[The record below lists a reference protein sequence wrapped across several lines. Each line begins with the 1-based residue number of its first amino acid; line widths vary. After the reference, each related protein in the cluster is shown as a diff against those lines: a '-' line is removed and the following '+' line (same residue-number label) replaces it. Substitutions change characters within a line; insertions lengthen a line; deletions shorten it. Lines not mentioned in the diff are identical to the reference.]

1 MGEALRATHLEPFPE
16 AWISTDLAAELMDVS
31 ARTMQRY
38 LGRYQTRIIPR
49 EGRGG
54 ERYEVLVGS
63 LPNEA
68 IARWEARQKL
78 ERERPTDAGGEILQ
92 AYQRA
97 SQRARRHFDRWSQ
110 VLLATEKI
118 QGRKALEAWCEEWN
132 RIHADH
138 PIALQS
144 LYRVRAQVAEE
155 GLVGLLLRD
164 TKLPESSVR
173 DDWFE
178 AFHQAYLN
186 ENKLSVATAHMV
198 ALGAARRLAEV
209 AGEPFDAGSFPSQSA
224 FRRRL
229 EKEFSPG
236 LIAFKREGEKKYF
249 DRWGY
254 YIERDYS
261 DLVSGRIWVGD
272 SRVLDVLVRVDGS
285 AASVRPWVT
294 LFICMKSYVP
304 MGWHIHLDS
313 PSAENTMRALRH
325 GILRSGK
332 PEWWYLDNG
341 REYRNNDVTGSPRGK
356 VVNLDLQH
364 TGSVAAM
371 LGIQVH
377 FAEAHRSRAKVIER
391 QFKEMKNLFDRFWL
405 TYKGGNAV
413 EKPDRL
419 KAILKQ
425 GSEIPSFDEVRDS
438 LSNWYAEIIP
448 HIKSQGK
455 THKGRTRARV
465 LEEDYAIHGA
475 LPAVSADTAAM
486 LVTKL
491 VRSRI
496 GRRGVYIASLKA
508 TWYAEWMDIEKGR
521 EVVLRYDPDDLRL
534 AWCYEATE
542 TGHGAILGTC
552 DLFEQAGALV
562 RPDDA
567 MGLAQVRE
575 GNRIHKNEIKVLR
588 SIVPQAT
595 SRELAQMR
603 DDLRRSVSARPVDIA
618 PTNSVTLTPHDTAA
632 SRIRRQARI
641 GRAEIPFEPVKPT
654 PQPTR
659 ELIWHDDQVSAAG

>member
-1 MGEALRATHLEPFPE
+1 MGDALRSSALESLPE
-16 AWISTDLAAELMDVS
+16 AWVSTEMAAELLEVTS
-31 ARTMQRY
+31 RTVQRY
-38 LGRYQTRIIPR
+38 LGQYQTRIVPR

-63 LPNEA
+63 LPSDA

-78 ERERPTDAGGEILQ
+78 ERDRPADAGGEVLQ

-110 VLLATEKI
+110 ALLATENI
-118 QGRKALEAWCEEWN
+118 HGRRALEAWCEEWN
-132 RIHADH
+132 RTHSDH

-144 LYRVRAQVAEE
+144 LYRIRSQVAQE

-164 TKLPESSVR
+164 NKLPESSVR

-178 AFHQAYLN
+178 AFHKAYLN
-186 ENKLSVATAHMV
+186 ENKLSVSAAHTV
-198 ALGAARRLAEV
+198 ALGAARRLAEA
-209 AGEPFDAGSFPSQSA
+209 AGEPFQIDAFPSHSA

-229 EKEFSPG
+229 EKEFSPA

-249 DRWGY
+249 DRYGY

-272 SRVLDVLVRVDGS
+272 SRVLDVLVHIEGT
-285 AASVRPWVT
+285 AAPVRPWVT

-304 MGWHIHLDS
+304 MGWHIHHTS

-325 GILRSGK
+325 GILRMGK

-341 REYRNNDVTGSPRGK
+341 REYRNNEVTGMSRGH

-371 LGIQVH
+371 MGIQVH
-377 FAEAHRSRAKVIER
+377 FAEVHRSRAKPIER
-391 QFKEMKNLFDRFWL
+391 QFLEMKNLFDRFWP
-405 TYKGGNAV
+405 TFKGGSAV
-413 EKPDRL
+413 EKPNRL
-419 KAILKQ
+419 KEILQ
-425 GSEIPSFDEVRDS
+425 RSSQIPTFDEVS
-438 LSNWYAEIIP
+438 SELSSWYAETIP
-448 HIKSQGK
+448 HVKSQGK
-455 THKGRTRARV
+455 THQGRSRWQV
-465 LEEDYAIHGA
+465 LQEDYAIHGA

-491 VRSRI
+491 ARGRI
-496 GRRGVYIASLKA
+496 GRRGVYIADLKA
-508 TWYAEWMDIEKGR
+508 VWYAAWMDSEKGR

-534 AWCYEATE
+534 AWCYEATA
-542 TGHGAILGTC
+542 TGHGPILGTC
-552 DLFEQAGALV
+552 DLYEQAGAMV
-562 RPDDA
+562 RADDA

-588 SIVPQAT
+588 SIAPQAT
-595 SRELAQMR
+595 AADLARMR
-603 DDLRRSVSARPVDIA
+603 DDLRRGVESRPLEIEQ
-618 PTNSVTLTPHDTAA
+618 TNAVVLTPHDTAA
-632 SRIRRQARI
+632 ARIRRTSRI
-641 GRAEIPFEPVKPT
+641 GRAEIPFEPVQ

-659 ELIWHDDQVSAAG
+659 ELLWHDDQIAAAG

>member
-1 MGEALRATHLEPFPE
+1 MGDALRSTPLESLPE
-16 AWISTDLAAELMDVS
+16 AWVSTEVAAELMEVS
-31 ARTMQRY
+31 SRTMQRT
-38 LGRYQTRIIPR
+38 LGRFQTRIVPR

-63 LPNEA
+63 LPNDA
-68 IARWEARQKL
+68 ISRWEARQKL
-78 ERERPTDAGGEILQ
+78 ERERPVDAGGEILQ

-110 VLLATEKI
+110 VLLATEQI
-118 QGRKALEAWCEEWN
+118 QGRKALETWCEEWN
-132 RIHADH
+132 RTHADN

-186 ENKLSVATAHMV
+186 ENKLSVATAHMI
-198 ALGAARRLAEV
+198 ALGAASRMAEV
-209 AGEPFDAGSFPSQSA
+209 SGERFDPAAFPSQSA

-249 DRWGY
+249 DRYGY

-261 DLVSGRIWVGD
+261 DMVSGRVWVGD

-285 AASVRPWVT
+285 AAPVRPWVT
-294 LFICMKSYVP
+294 LFICMKSHVP
-304 MGWHIHLDS
+304 MGWHVHHDS

-325 GILRSGK
+325 GILRMGK

-341 REYRNNDVTGSPRGK
+341 REYRNNEVTGMSRGH
-356 VVNLDLQH
+356 VVNFDLQH

-377 FAEAHRSRAKVIER
+377 FAEVHRSRAKVIER
-391 QFKEMKNLFDRFWL
+391 QFKEMKNLFDRFWS
-405 TYKGGNAV
+405 TFKGGNAV
-413 EKPDRL
+413 EKPNRL
-419 KAILKQ
+419 KEILQ
-425 GSEIPSFDEVRDS
+425 RASEIPSFETVRDE
-438 LSNWYAEIIP
+438 LSTWYAETIP

-455 THKGRTRARV
+455 THQGRSRFQV
-465 LEEDYAIHGA
+465 LQDDFAIHGA

-491 VRSRI
+491 ARTRI
-496 GRRGVYIASLKA
+496 SRRGVHVAHLKA
-508 TWYAEWMDIEKGR
+508 TWYAKWMDTEKGR

-534 AWCYEATE
+534 AWCYEATT
-542 TGHGAILGTC
+542 TGHGPILGTC

-575 GNRIHKNEIKVLR
+575 GNRIHKNEVKVLR
-588 SIVPQAT
+588 SIVPQA
-595 SRELAQMR
+595 SSKELAQMR
-603 DDLRRSVSARPVDIA
+603 DDLRRSVGARPLDIQ
-618 PTNSVTLTPHDTAA
+618 PTNETTLTPHDAA
-632 SRIRRQARI
+632 ANRIRRQSRI
-641 GRAEIPFEPVKPT
+641 GRAEIPFEPVKPQL
-654 PQPTR
+654 QPTR